1 MVICFTFTEMQRLFR
16 QICLLAS
23 LSAFALSHKA
33 AQAAVDI
40 NIQEIGNGVVITAK
54 GFLLLPNTSAGS
66 ATCGNGTLG
75 TEGAIDS
82 ATASLCIGDSSQIA
96 QFFPLV
102 QPVQQSFGTGPV
114 TLATS
119 SSGDFFGLTGGLGI
133 VGLNYASG
141 STIYSFS
148 VFPNTTVAALGIAS
162 FGDLGVWTVAGTN
175 DTINIRATPGPLPVL
190 GLPIAYGASRRI
202 RRRIQSA
209 AK

>member
-1 MVICFTFTEMQRLFR
+1 MIYFTFTEMQRLFR
-16 QICLLAS
+16 HICLLGS
-23 LSAFALSHKA
+23 LSAFALSHQA

-54 GFLLLPNTSAGS
+54 GSLLLPNTSAGS
-66 ATCGNGTLG
+66 TTCGNGTLG

-82 ATASLCIGDSSQIA
+82 AKASLCIGDSSQIA

-102 QPVQQSFGTGPV
+102 PPVQQSFGTGPV

-119 SSGDFFGLTGGLGI
+119 SSGNFFGIAGDLGI
-133 VGLNYASG
+133 VGSNYISG
-141 STIYSFS
+141 STIQSFS
-148 VFPNTTVAALGIAS
+148 VFPNTTLAALGIAS
-162 FGDLGVWTVAGTN
+162 FGDLGVWTVDGTN
-175 DTINIRATPGPLPVL
+175 DTITVRATPGPLAVL
-190 GLPIAYGASRRI
+190 GLPIAYGASRRM